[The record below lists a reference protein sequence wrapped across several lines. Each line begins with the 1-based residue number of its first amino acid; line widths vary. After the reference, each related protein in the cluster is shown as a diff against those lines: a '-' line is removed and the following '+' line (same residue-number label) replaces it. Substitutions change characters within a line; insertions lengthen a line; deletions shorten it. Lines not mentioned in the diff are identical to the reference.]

1 MMKKRV
7 ITWTLLVAL
16 TVAVP
21 AFGIF
26 GIPSPE
32 DLLIW
37 FVLRPIM
44 HGNQRAMIAN
54 QLEQLRQLVE
64 QLQTAREP
72 AHPRHRFRPG
82 SGGSDCRPHRRSC

>member
-7 ITWTLLVAL
+7 ITGALVFAL
-16 TVAVP
+16 GASVP

-37 FVLRPIM
+37 FVLRPMM

-54 QLEQLRQLVE
+54 QVQELQKLVAQFE
-64 QLQTAREP
+64 TARNQLTEVTDSVQ
-72 AHPRHRFRPG
+72 G
-82 SGGSDCRPHRRSC
+82 LVG

>member
-7 ITWTLLVAL
+7 ITSALVFAL
-16 TVAVP
+16 AASVP
-21 AFGIF
+21 ALAIF

-37 FVLRPIM
+37 FVLRPMM

-54 QLEQLRQLVE
+54 QVQE
-64 QLQTAREP
+64 LQKTRRAVRDRPEP
-72 AHPRHRFRPG
+72 AHPGP
-82 SGGSDCRPHRRSC
+82 

>member
-7 ITWTLLVAL
+7 ITWALVFAL
-16 TVAVP
+16 AAAVP

-37 FVLRPIM
+37 FVLRPMM
-44 HGNQRAMIAN
+44 HGNQRTMIAN
-54 QLEQLRQLVE
+54 QVQE
-64 QLQTAREP
+64 LQKPRRATRDRPEP
-72 AHPRHRFRPG
+72 AHPDP
-82 SGGSDCRPHRRSC
+82 